1 MRAFSSRG
9 KWGLLF
15 LAVRGLLIAV
25 VPLVAEHG
33 LYCQLQWLQ
42 LVSSRA
48 QAQLWS
54 VDLVAPWHVRSSG
67 TRDETGVPCIA
78 RQILNHWTTREAPL
92 F

>member
-9 KWGLLF
+9 EWGLF
-15 LAVRGLLIAV
+15 FVAVRGLLIAM
-25 VPLVAEHG
+25 VPLVAEHR

-42 LVSSRA
+42 LVGSRA
-48 QAQLWS
+48 QAQL
-54 VDLVAPWHVRSSG
+54 LWHVGSSG